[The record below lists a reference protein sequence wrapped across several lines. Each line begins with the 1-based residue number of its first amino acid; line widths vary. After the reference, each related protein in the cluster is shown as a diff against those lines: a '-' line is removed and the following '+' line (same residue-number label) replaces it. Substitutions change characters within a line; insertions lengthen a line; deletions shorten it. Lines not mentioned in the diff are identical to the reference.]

1 MGEPREAVGMAK
13 DYGESIIDPATARGR
28 DWPCLRQF
36 CVFMENRVGRLN
48 DLLRTVERD
57 DLRVLALS
65 VVDSADFAVAR
76 IMVNQTDRARELL
89 SMTDFYVI
97 ENDILGVE
105 LPESP
110 QPFVEIFRTLVSA
123 ELNISYVYPLLYRRR
138 GHGAV
143 AIQVDD
149 VDQAGQ
155 ILASQ
160 GHHLLTEGDLVQDDE
175 FF

>member
-1 MGEPREAVGMAK
+1 MATSF
-13 DYGESIIDPATARGR
+13 GGATIDPATSRGR

-48 DLLRTVERD
+48 DLLRTIEKH

-65 VVDSADFAVAR
+65 VVDTVDFAVAR
-76 IMVNQTDRARELL
+76 IMVNETDRARELL
-89 SMTDFYVI
+89 SLSDFHVI

-105 LPESP
+105 LPEDP
-110 QPFVEIFRTLVSA
+110 QPFIQIFRPLVSA
-123 ELNISYVYPLLYRRR
+123 EINISYIYPLLYRRR
-138 GHGAV
+138 GRGAV
-143 AIQVDD
+143 AIHVDN

-155 ILASQ
+155 ILAAQ
-160 GHHLLTEGDLVQDDE
+160 GHKLLTEGDLANDDE